1 MPARTVLLGGLVAIV
16 GAVTLAGSPAPASTA
31 AVRAA
36 QGASVRACDFV
47 PGRSVPVSMPPGV
60 DDPAASHRVLPLPAA
75 NGHPDDA
82 TVQQQGRIL
91 VALAKVVQ
99 RRYLYPEVLDGWA
112 DDAVWPAAA
121 RIADGLDDQGFEALL
136 DWVMDQLGDDHSYV
150 ESPQD
155 AAEADAAE
163 AGHADFVGIGVW
175 AFSMRDPQTN
185 TIVAVHHG
193 SPAEAAGLRPHDTL
207 VAVDGQPFIDEF
219 GNSRSRGP
227 AGTSLGLTYD
237 RPGEGVHEQTLVRQ
251 RVTSAVPVDHCLV
264 PGTRIGYIVLPTFF
278 ETSVDDRV
286 RDALVALASHG
297 PLDGLVLDDR
307 VNQGGF
313 GEVLDPMLETF
324 THGRVGAWVDRDG
337 SEPVDVAPND
347 VAGSQSVP
355 LVVLVGP
362 QSNSFAEIF
371 AGVLQEQGRATLM
384 GTTTRGNVE
393 ELYAYDLPD
402 GWRVRLATDSFRPFG
417 GQTGDWDR
425 TGIVP
430 DQVVPSR
437 WDLFTE
443 ATDPG
448 LAAAVDFLTAD

>member
-1 MPARTVLLGGLVAIV
+1 
-16 GAVTLAGSPAPASTA
+16 
-31 AVRAA
+31 
-36 QGASVRACDFV
+36 
-47 PGRSVPVSMPPGV
+47 MPPGV

-82 TVQQQGRIL
+82 TVQRQGRIL

-99 RRYLYPEVLDGWA
+99 RRYLYPEALDGWA

-185 TIVAVHHG
+185 TIVAVHPG
-193 SPAEAAGLRPHDTL
+193 SPAEAAGLRSHDTL
-207 VAVDGQPFIDEF
+207 VAVDGKPFIDEF

-227 AGTSLGLTYD
+227 AGTSLSLTYD
-237 RPGEGVHEQTLVRQ
+237 RPGEGVHEQMLVRQ

-264 PGTRIGYIVLPTFF
+264 PGTRIGYILLPTFF
-278 ETSVDDRV
+278 ETSVDDQV
-286 RDALVALASHG
+286 RDALVALTSDG

-324 THGRVGAWVDRDG
+324 TRGRVGAWVDRDG
-337 SEPVDVAPND
+337 SEPVDVAPDD

-371 AGVLQEQGRATLM
+371 AGALQEQGRATLM

-402 GWRVRLATDSFRPFG
+402 GWRLRLATDSFRPFG
-417 GQTGDWDR
+417 GRTGDWDR